1 MYYVASTITPIDM
14 TDIVISINDNIK
26 HLLNNTHHKKRIQNK
41 YIYFELL
48 QRTYI
53 DSFTNVMW

>member
-26 HLLNNTHHKKRIQNK
+26 HLLNNTHHKKIIKNK